1 MSAPLAAKA
10 GPADLPRVTAILVV
24 HLVTDFFSA
33 VIVPLL
39 SVLEGRLSLTPSQG
53 ALLVAMGMI
62 CSGVIQPLVAL
73 ASDRFRT
80 RLIAPLGLLLAVL
93 TISFVARAET
103 FSQLLLIQALGTAG
117 IGAFHPPAAALCGQ
131 LSGRRRTQ
139 GVTWF
144 FLSGMVGAVLGI
156 ALVPR
161 WVKAAGVESLE
172 WLLIP
177 GVLSALALYL
187 FTRKAPFDRH
197 LTQGLHASMSEHER
211 RARWGHVGVL
221 YVGAALRHTVNMAFL
236 HLVIRWSEAR
246 TLERAGAETLSRELR
261 LEAATFGGDALAAM
275 QAGMAILG
283 LALGARVRPGRERT
297 ALIFIPIIGAG
308 LIVAFPHLAGAPGLP
323 APISRLLP
331 LALAFGAGAGFAGVL
346 PVSIALAQRLLPHR
360 TGLASSLMLGGSW
373 ALAAAGPPA
382 AQAILHRWG
391 LESAFFVTGLALAL
405 SGVIGLALRE
415 RTLGRAAGIAQ

>member
-1 MSAPLAAKA
+1 MSVPAAAKA

-62 CSGVIQPLVAL
+62 CSGVIQPVVAL

-80 RLIAPLGLLLAVL
+80 RLIAPAGLLLAVL
-93 TISFVARAET
+93 TISFVARVET
-103 FSQLLLIQALGTAG
+103 FAQLMFVQALGTAG

-144 FLSGMVGAVLGI
+144 FLSGMVGTVLGI

-161 WVKAAGVESLE
+161 WVKASGLESVE

-177 GVLSALALYL
+177 GVLSVVGLYL

-197 LTQGLHASMSEHER
+197 MTQSVHASMPREER
-211 RARWGHVGVL
+211 RARWGHIGVL
-221 YVGAALRHTVNMAFL
+221 YAGAALRHTVNMAFL
-236 HLVIRWSEAR
+236 HLVIRWSEIR
-246 TLERAGAETLSRELR
+246 TMERAGAEALSRELR

-275 QAGMAILG
+275 QAGMALLG
-283 LALGARVRPGRERT
+283 LMLGARVRPGRERR
-297 ALIFIPIIGAG
+297 ALVFVPLAGAG
-308 LIVAFPHLAGAPGLP
+308 LIALFPMLTQTPDLP
-323 APISRLLP
+323 AWMSRLLP
-331 LALAFGAGAGFAGVL
+331 LALTFGAGAGFAGVL

-373 ALAAAGPPA
+373 ALAASGPPA
-382 AQAILHRWG
+382 AQAILERGG
-391 LESAFFVTGLALAL
+391 LEAAFLATAAALAL
-405 SGVIGLALRE
+405 SGFIGFGLRDRTLSNAAGLAP
-415 RTLGRAAGIAQ
+415 